1 MTLDEIRLALSADRN
16 ASAIARATGLG
27 VRKVLAI
34 RNGHGEPKHS
44 TVLILQAYFA
54 GQKANDAA

>member
-16 ASAIARATGLG
+16 ASAISRATGLG
-27 VRKVLAI
+27 VRKILAI
-34 RNGHGEPKHS
+34 RNGHGEPKHA